1 MQAATPS
8 VQRTGCAI
16 TLVLMAF
23 PLLVAGRTLEE
34 FSPRLSAS
42 AQVVWNAPTNNLPRS
57 LWVYQRHGPRI
68 FSPAIISNAMVL
80 GSLQGKGIPKPPTKD
95 FFIWEDRGP
104 NYPGPIPALFSIR
117 PAFGTISYCRPWP
130 ARGAGTDLPSD
141 TGVVARAWSELRRF
155 GVDPKQ
161 VKLKDLTSFFC
172 SEDES
177 GKPVSKRLC
186 GRGAFLSRQLG
197 GISFLGKGDDGSA
210 EGFWIELGSRGEL
223 RGFCLNWPDLD
234 QHERHQIA
242 SPVQLMECIRKQKVM
257 VLPGDEEGGYFQR
270 LKRLGSARKLAIT
283 KITLYYS
290 DGVFGDWPTN
300 DVPSQFVAPCAEL
313 ETVAEFKD
321 GKATAVFLSPILASD
336 TVRLLKR

>member
-1 MQAATPS
+1 M
-8 VQRTGCAI
+8 
-16 TLVLMAF
+16 LMAF
-23 PLLVAGRTLEE
+23 PLLVAATALEE

-42 AQVVWNAPTNNLPRS
+42 AQVVWSAPTNSLPLS

-68 FSPAIISNAMVL
+68 FSSAIISNAMAL

-117 PAFGTISYCRPWP
+117 PAFGTLSYCRPWP
-130 ARGAGTDLPSD
+130 ARGSGTELPTD
-141 TGVVARAWSELRRF
+141 TAVVARAWSELRRF

-161 VKLKDLTSFFC
+161 VKLKGLTSFFC

-186 GRGAFLSRQLG
+186 ERGAFLSRQLD
-197 GISFLGKGDDGSA
+197 GISFLGTGADGSA
-210 EGFWIELGSRGEL
+210 EGFWIGLGSRGEL
-223 RGFCLNWPDLD
+223 RGFCLNWPGLH
-234 QHERHQIA
+234 QHARQQIA
-242 SPVQLMECIRKQKVM
+242 SPSQIMECIRKQRVM
-257 VLPGDEEGGYFQR
+257 VVPGDEEVGYFQR
-270 LKRLGSARKLAIT
+270 LKRLGSAHKLAIT
-283 KITLYYS
+283 KITLYYG

-313 ETVAEFKD
+313 EAAAEFKD